1 MEQLKELREKVIK
14 ANELYDELRAVIHI
28 PDDEPFQREGIK
40 ILSEPFVK
48 GVFTLAVIGQ
58 MTSGKSA
65 FINALLEDE
74 DILPTGHFQTTC
86 TLTEIVW
93 STIKRLQVTYGDGHI
108 EEFNGDEIIGKLKE
122 VAAINPKFESL
133 PINHINEF
141 ILKGQGIKDILNNKE
156 LIIKLSGRPTIDEEL
171 LKEYVLGNHKEGIEA
186 KNRSTIPVHVYME
199 YPLAE
204 SYRGWRIVDTP
215 GIGALGGIDQT
226 TKDFLANEQVD
237 GAIFMFNGAEPIGRN
252 DLSEMVKRAYSQL
265 TDVAKERTFFVITH
279 AGESACRSNIER
291 TFKNALELFSQG
303 DVAIPRDRFFAVD
316 SMLSLLYDCA
326 ITRSNL
332 DPMIFQNIGVNIQ
345 GMDRSDIKMYKNM
358 VIMLLEELA
367 DEQKE
372 LNTENLNKKI
382 VEVAGFAALKQALGC
397 FARDAKMQAFAK
409 LRETIVADFKSFGS
423 KKTEEKELWNGK
435 LTKTPEEFKQELELK
450 KKEIE
455 KYRVKMIKKY
465 TDIIFSYDPEVLATM
480 FERSY
485 KKFEK
490 KIDVAT
496 TFAEIDNAYNNF
508 QDMFPIEEELVMT
521 KFTRDCQKLGDIE
534 ISSEFPT
541 ICLPPIDI
549 EEAKRIARKDATTKK
564 LYLAKVKKKGIVSGI
579 KRLFG
584 QGGYDYEARYYDE
597 IDDKKELAN
606 YQSELKS
613 KVIKS
618 ISSYCED
625 LCESYILPT
634 GQDIQKQ
641 LGKLVEQK
649 NNEYDKIK
657 NNLASAQEIANKII
671 AIDSELEKISEYN
684 EKVLTTTNIA

>member
-1 MEQLKELREKVIK
+1 M
-14 ANELYDELRAVIHI
+14 
-28 PDDEPFQREGIK
+28 
-40 ILSEPFVK
+40 
-48 GVFTLAVIGQ
+48 
-58 MTSGKSA
+58 
-65 FINALLEDE
+65 
-74 DILPTGHFQTTC
+74 
-86 TLTEIVW
+86 
-93 STIKRLQVTYGDGHI
+93 
-108 EEFNGDEIIGKLKE
+108 
-122 VAAINPKFESL
+122 

-141 ILKGQGIKDILNNKE
+141 ILKGQGIKDILSNKD

-226 TKDFLANEQVD
+226 TKDFLLNEKVD

-252 DLSEMVKRAYSQL
+252 DLSEMIKNAYSQL

-291 TFKNALELFSQG
+291 TFKNALDLFSQG
-303 DVAIPRDRFFAVD
+303 DVAIPRERFFAVD

-326 ITRSNL
+326 IMRYNI
-332 DPMIFQNIGVNIQ
+332 DPMIFRNDEVEIK
-345 GMDRSDIKMYKNM
+345 GMDEDVVEMYQSM
-358 VIMLLEELA
+358 IGMLSRELS
-367 DEQKE
+367 KE
-372 LNTENLNKKI
+372 KKERNTENLNKKI
-382 VEVAGFAALKQALGC
+382 VEVAGFVALKQALGC

-409 LRETIVADFKSFGS
+409 LRETIIADFKSFGS
-423 KKTEEKELWNGK
+423 KKTEEKELWSAK

-455 KYRVKMIKKY
+455 KYRVKILKKY
-465 TDIIFSYDPEVLATM
+465 NEIIVSYGPDVLTTM
-480 FERSY
+480 FDKSY

-541 ICLPPIDI
+541 ISLPPIDI
-549 EEAKRIARKDATTKK
+549 EEAKRKARKDATTTKS
-564 LYLAKVKKKGIVSGI
+564 YQAKVKKKGFWSGI

-584 QGGYDYEARYYDE
+584 QGGYDYETRYYDE
-597 IDDKKELAN
+597 IDDKKELSN
-606 YQSELKS
+606 YQSNLKGDA
-613 KVIKS
+613 KKA
-618 ISSYCED
+618 ISSYCDD
-625 LCESYILPT
+625 LYDSYIQPT

-641 LGKLVEQK
+641 LDKLVEQK
-649 NNEYDKIK
+649 KNEYDNIK
-657 NNLASAQEIANKII
+657 NNLASAQEIADKII
-671 AIDSELEKISEYN
+671 AIESELKKISEYN
-684 EKVLTTTNIA
+684 EKILTTTNIV